1 MGNLSLRIVSIR
13 NQFDPWDVFFVVE
26 FVQMLEEEC
35 IVLGSEIDDTQP
47 SFVLGF

>member
-1 MGNLSLRIVSIR
+1 MGNLSLRIVSIP

-26 FVQMLEEEC
+26 FVQMLEEC